1 MTSKTHKKPGASAAK
16 AADAVIDAGRKVLE
30 DVVETGTKTATNFFE
45 QANNMNS
52 ENMQKTAEVYEEV
65 TKFNQESMQAFNSMA
80 GALAEGAENYSQR
93 LMDSFKA
100 ANKFNMQ
107 YLEKLSMAKS
117 AQDLAAIQLETST
130 EIFER
135 SVSEAIDLNQVAA
148 DTINKSA
155 APLKD
160 RAETLMAAYMKGAA

>member
-1 MTSKTHKKPGASAAK
+1 MTSKTQKKPNDNAAK
-16 AADAVIDAGRKVLE
+16 AADAVVDAGRKVLE
-30 DVVETGTKTATNFFE
+30 DVVEAGSKTATNFFE

-80 GALAEGAENYSQR
+80 GALAEGAESYSQR
-93 LMDSFKA
+93 LMDNFKA
-100 ANKFNMQ
+100 VNKLNMQ

-117 AQDLAAIQLETST
+117 AQDLTAIQLETTT

-135 SVSEAIDLNQVAA
+135 SVSEVMDLNKVAA

-160 RAETLMAAYMKGAA
+160 RAETLMAACMKSAA